1 MSPLTR
7 HLLFFAFVGG
17 FLIAAPTVVLYTAG
31 YRWNPGVA
39 RLMQTGLLSM
49 ESTPAGAQ
57 VWVDSMLR
65 QQATPALLKNILPGL
80 HTVELKKDG
89 YLPWKKTLPAVS
101 RETTFAHALLFAD
114 EVASRRWIADPHT
127 SAPDPEHGRIAT
139 ARAQG
144 AWTEI
149 WILETDSGEE
159 RLVARLPAR
168 TKPLARMEWS
178 TDGSAL
184 RAEDG
189 TMLTGEESAFATEKE
204 YVLTAAGDRVSI
216 ARLRPPDPPELV
228 AVLPFGSYV
237 FRHAQ
242 NNLLLLED
250 TERERIVLTATEG
263 DQPVLLSVTAKRWA
277 WEPKGRRLLYS
288 DGYDIHVFDPSSGS
302 DQTLTRV
309 SDPLT
314 GLAWHPSGE
323 AAIFSQ
329 NERVSALEFSDQGGR
344 VLTTLAEGKGLRD
357 AWVDTRGRSLYFLG
371 TVGKETGLFERLL
384 VK

>member
-1 MSPLTR
+1 MSPLAR

-39 RLMQTGLLSM
+39 RLVQTGLLSM
-49 ESTPAGAQ
+49 ESAPAGAR
-57 VWVDSMLR
+57 VWVDGQLR
-65 QQATPALLKNILPGL
+65 QQATPTLLKNILPGL
-80 HTVELKKDG
+80 HTVELKKEG

-114 EVASRRWIADPHT
+114 EVAVRRWIADPQT
-127 SAPDPEHGRIAT
+127 STPNPTHGRIAT

-149 WILETDSGEE
+149 WTLETDSGEE

-168 TKPLARMEWS
+168 AKPLAGMEWS
-178 TDGSAL
+178 ADGTAL
-184 RAEDG
+184 RTEDG
-189 TMLTGEESAFATEKE
+189 TMLTGKEDAFTTEKD
-204 YVLTAAGDRVSI
+204 YVLTAAGDRVSV

-237 FRHAQ
+237 FRPAQ

-250 TERERIVLTATEG
+250 RERGRIVLTATEG
-263 DQPVLLSVTAKRWA
+263 DRPVLLSATAKRWA

-288 DGYDIHVFDPSSGS
+288 DGYDIHLFDPTSGS
-302 DQTLTRV
+302 DLTLTRV

-323 AAIFSQ
+323 AAVFSQ
-329 NERVSALEFSDQGGR
+329 NERISALEFTDQGGR
-344 VLTTLAEGKGLRD
+344 TLTVLAEGKGLRD
-357 AWVDTRGRSLYFLG
+357 AWIDARGRSLYFLG
-371 TVGKETGLFERLL
+371 TIGKETGLFERLL